1 MTLGCFAALA
11 KLQEDFGFGYF
22 VVGYCEGIRSSMYC
36 CWHWDVANCN
46 QDLVHFSRIP
56 AFYMLFDT
64 PSAHLWML
72 TFNILFHHSRLSL
85 IWCRAG
91 SVFINF
97 QHVQLCWKLS
107 MLSLG
112 EYKALYWHFIH
123 WGTDNFEAGR
133 QLSLEMYHWRCVLGQ
148 SLLGI
153 LSPLHDL
160 TCSAMPCWSCGHPVC
175 RLIQVS
181 SH

>member
-1 MTLGCFAALA
+1 MFLVDWCVVMTLGCFAALA

-91 SVFINF
+91 SVFIYF

-112 EYKALYWHFIH
+112 EYKALYCTLYTEGQITLKQV
-123 WGTDNFEAGR
+123 G
-133 QLSLEMYHWRCVLGQ
+133 SYHWRCITEDVFLVNHFWGYCH
-148 SLLGI
+148 LCMI
-153 LSPLHDL
+153 
-160 TCSAMPCWSCGHPVC
+160 
-175 RLIQVS
+175 
-181 SH
+181 